1 MCRVIPR
8 ISYAC
13 FMAKI
18 YFIDTG
24 NMNCMIYDHAIHVPS
39 INEIYLG
46 SGPCI
51 FNAGDRTDVY
61 IYILCIINWNI
72 ITPY

>member
-1 MCRVIPR
+1 M
-8 ISYAC
+8 ISHAC
-13 FMAKI
+13 SMAKV

-24 NMNCMIYDHAIHVPS
+24 NMNCMTLGHAIHVPS

-51 FNAGDRTDVY
+51 INAVENPDLYD
-61 IYILCIINWNI
+61 
-72 ITPY
+72 